1 MKVGF
6 HRVIYSLYIAQ
17 LLFIIK
23 VSKIQYSLFVRIGNF
38 YSERS
43 VVVSTKD
50 FGSFSVGSTPS
61 ALTRRFLH
69 CIIIHGMNYFFMV
82 LNY

>member
-1 MKVGF
+1 M
-6 HRVIYSLYIAQ
+6 
-17 LLFIIK
+17 
-23 VSKIQYSLFVRIGNF
+23 RIGNF

-50 FGSFSVGSTPS
+50 FGSFNVGSTPS
-61 ALTRRFLH
+61 ALTDVFNIVSFL
-69 CIIIHGMNYFFMV
+69 IDDFFFMV